1 MHVIFTLIFIL
12 HMYVYRDI
20 RSLSLMNVRSIV
32 YLLYVLLP
40 CTTVGTYI
48 YIYMYKCICLQPHI
62 ISIDAQLY
70 VFHSC
75 IYSYVYK
82 YICTTYICLHTYT
95 CDTPD

>member
-20 RSLSLMNVRSIV
+20 RSLFLMNVRSIV

-48 YIYMYKCICLQPHI
+48 YMYKCICLQTHI
-62 ISIDAQLY
+62 VSIDAQLY

-82 YICTTYICLHTYT
+82 YTCTTYICLHT
-95 CDTPD
+95 